1 MSKPFECAL
10 VGAAP
15 FNSHH
20 FLEESFPV
28 VVAVDGGYAHVSAAG
43 VKPQFCLGDFDS
55 LCYVPHEAEVEVHP
69 AMKDD
74 SDTALA
80 LSWAHEKGIA
90 SVAVYGALG
99 GRLDHTMATLQ
110 GMVGFARK
118 GMRLVAVGQ
127 DCLVAFLS
135 GRGWNQLVLPA
146 GLEGTVSVFAASDVA
161 RGVSEEGLKYGLDN
175 VALTNDVTLGLSNE
189 FTGQESRISVREG
202 ELMVFLP
209 LMPLQSL

>member
-20 FLEESFPV
+20 FLQESFEA
-28 VVAVDGGYAHVSAAG
+28 VVAVDGGYASLSAAG
-43 VKPQFCLGDFDS
+43 VRPCFCLGDFDS
-55 LCYVPHEAEVEVHP
+55 LGYVPSEPNVEVHP

-80 LSWAHEKGIA
+80 LSWAHGQGFA

-110 GMVGFARK
+110 SLVGFARK
-118 GMRLVAVGQ
+118 GMRLVAVGE

-135 GRGWNQLVLPA
+135 ASGWNELRLPA
-146 GLEGTVSVFAASDVA
+146 GLEGTVSVFAASDTA
-161 RGVSEEGLKYGLDN
+161 RGVSEEGLKYELDN
-175 VALTNDVTLGLSNE
+175 AVLTNGVALGLSNE
-189 FTGQESRISVREG
+189 FTGQESRVSVQEG

-209 LMPLQSL
+209 LMPLEVL